1 MQDCNNNNIAI
12 TDWSID
18 VRQGAQTI
26 SLLITLPNDQ
36 MVKMSCWQ
44 YTEYML
50 LIYFSLSTNARSS
63 YTHSDQGPEDGVA
76 HPPNTIY
83 LCDGVCCY
91 CPLFSLW
98 VSDIQ
103 RLHLKALLM
112 CDESALFTRVIHMY
126 SWCVVHLHREVC
138 YVYLF
143 ILLMKDILFCHQSN
157 WLITN

>member
-63 YTHSDQGPEDGVA
+63 YTFSDQGPEDGVA
-76 HPPNTIY
+76 HPPNTSY

-91 CPLFSLW
+91 CPLFSLC
-98 VSDIQ
+98 VPDIQ

-112 CDESALFTRVIHMY
+112 CDESALFTRVIHICIHDVLCTSTGRYVMY
-126 SWCVVHLHREVC
+126 TCLSC
-138 YVYLF
+138 
-143 ILLMKDILFCHQSN
+143 
-157 WLITN
+157 